1 MRIDKVDT
9 TGTVYHS
16 IRETARIT
24 GLAEY
29 NLRQRLKG
37 GRLPGIY
44 SGRKFL
50 VNVPSLLNLVSLE
63 EEKVNECKQS

>member
-9 TGTVYHS
+9 TETVYHS

-29 NLRQRLKG
+29 NLRNRLKE
-37 GRLPGIY
+37 GRLPGLY

-50 VNVPSLLNLVSLE
+50 VNVPSLLKLVALE
-63 EEKVNECKQS
+63 EEQRDGYKQ

>member
-9 TGTVYHS
+9 TETVYHS

-29 NLRQRLKG
+29 NLRNRLKD
-37 GRLPGIY
+37 GRLPGLY

-50 VNVPSLLNLVSLE
+50 VNVPSLLKLVALE
-63 EEKVNECKQS
+63 EDQRDGYKQ

>member
-9 TGTVYHS
+9 TETVYHS

-29 NLRQRLKG
+29 NLRNRLKDR
-37 GRLPGIY
+37 RLPGLY

-50 VNVPSLLNLVSLE
+50 VNVPSLLKLVALE
-63 EEKVNECKQS
+63 EEQRDGYKQ

>member
-9 TGTVYHS
+9 TETVYHS

-29 NLRQRLKG
+29 NLRNRLKNG
-37 GRLPGIY
+37 SLPGLY

-50 VNVPSLLNLVSLE
+50 VNVPSLLKLVALE
-63 EEKVNECKQS
+63 EEQRNGYKQ

>member
-1 MRIDKVDT
+1 MRVDKVDT
-9 TGTVYHS
+9 TETVYHS

-29 NLRQRLKG
+29 NLRNRLKD
-37 GRLPGIY
+37 GRLPGLY

-50 VNVPSLLNLVSLE
+50 VNVPSLLKLVALE
-63 EEKVNECKQS
+63 EEQRDGYKQ

>member
-9 TGTVYHS
+9 TETVYHS

-29 NLRQRLKG
+29 NLRNRLKN
-37 GRLPGIY
+37 GRLPGLY

-50 VNVPSLLNLVSLE
+50 VNVPSLLKLVALE
-63 EEKVNECKQS
+63 EEQTDGYKQ

>member
-9 TGTVYHS
+9 TETVYHS

-29 NLRQRLKG
+29 NLRNRLKD
-37 GRLPGIY
+37 GRLPGLY

-50 VNVPSLLNLVSLE
+50 VNVPSLLKLVALE
-63 EEKVNECKQS
+63 EEQKDGYKQ

>member
-9 TGTVYHS
+9 TETVYHS

-29 NLRQRLKG
+29 NLRNRLKD
-37 GRLPGIY
+37 GRLPGLY

-50 VNVPSLLNLVSLE
+50 VNVPSLLKLVALE
-63 EEKVNECKQS
+63 EEQRDGYKQ

>member
-9 TGTVYHS
+9 TETVYHS

-29 NLRQRLKG
+29 NLRNRLKN
-37 GRLPGIY
+37 GRLPGLY

-50 VNVPSLLNLVSLE
+50 VNVPSLLKLIALE
-63 EEKVNECKQS
+63 EEQRDGYKQ

>member
-9 TGTVYHS
+9 TETVYHS

-29 NLRQRLKG
+29 NLRNRLKN
-37 GRLPGIY
+37 GRLPGLN

-50 VNVPSLLNLVSLE
+50 ENVPSLLKLVALE
-63 EEKVNECKQS
+63 EEQRNGYKQ

>member
-9 TGTVYHS
+9 TETVYHS

-24 GLAEY
+24 GLAEH
-29 NLRQRLKG
+29 NLRNRLKD
-37 GRLPGIY
+37 GRLPGLY

-50 VNVPSLLNLVSLE
+50 VNVPSLLKLVALE
-63 EEKVNECKQS
+63 EEQRDGYKQ

>member
-9 TGTVYHS
+9 TKTVYHS

-29 NLRQRLKG
+29 NLRNRLKN
-37 GRLPGIY
+37 GRLPGLY

-50 VNVPSLLNLVSLE
+50 VNVSSLLKLVALE
-63 EEKVNECKQS
+63 EEQRDGYKQ

>member
-9 TGTVYHS
+9 TETVYHS

-29 NLRQRLKG
+29 NLRNRLRFSLS
-37 GRLPGIY
+37 RLL
-44 SGRKFL
+44 RM
-50 VNVPSLLNLVSLE
+50 
-63 EEKVNECKQS
+63 Q

>member
-9 TGTVYHS
+9 TETVYHS

-29 NLRQRLKG
+29 NLRNRLKN
-37 GRLPGIY
+37 GRLPGLY

-50 VNVPSLLNLVSLE
+50 VNVPSLLKLVALE
-63 EEKVNECKQS
+63 EEQRDGYKQ

>member
-9 TGTVYHS
+9 TETVYHS

-29 NLRQRLKG
+29 NLRNRLKNG
-37 GRLPGIY
+37 HLPGLY

-50 VNVPSLLNLVSLE
+50 VNVPSLLKLVALE
-63 EEKVNECKQS
+63 EEQRDGYKQ

>member
-1 MRIDKVDT
+1 MRINKVDT
-9 TGTVYHS
+9 TETVYHS

-29 NLRQRLKG
+29 NLRNRLKD
-37 GRLPGIY
+37 GRLPGLY

-50 VNVPSLLNLVSLE
+50 VNVPSLLKLVALE
-63 EEKVNECKQS
+63 EEQRDGYKQ

>member
-9 TGTVYHS
+9 TETVYHS

-29 NLRQRLKG
+29 NLRNRLKN
-37 GRLPGIY
+37 GRLPGLY

-50 VNVPSLLNLVSLE
+50 VNVPSLLKLVALE
-63 EEKVNECKQS
+63 EEQRDGYK

>member
-9 TGTVYHS
+9 TETVYHS

-29 NLRQRLKG
+29 NLRTRLKN
-37 GRLPGIY
+37 GRLPGLY

-50 VNVPSLLNLVSLE
+50 VNVPSLLKLVALE
-63 EEKVNECKQS
+63 EEQRDGYKQ

>member
-29 NLRQRLKG
+29 NLRNRLKN
-37 GRLPGIY
+37 GRLPGLY

-50 VNVPSLLNLVSLE
+50 VNVPSLLKLVALE
-63 EEKVNECKQS
+63 EEQRNGYKQ

>member
-1 MRIDKVDT
+1 MRIDRVDT
-9 TGTVYHS
+9 TETVYHS

-29 NLRQRLKG
+29 NLRNRLKN
-37 GRLPGIY
+37 GRLPGLY

-50 VNVPSLLNLVSLE
+50 VNVPSLLKLVALE
-63 EEKVNECKQS
+63 EEQRDGYKQ

>member
-1 MRIDKVDT
+1 MRINKVDT
-9 TGTVYHS
+9 TETVYHS

-29 NLRQRLKG
+29 NLRNRLKN
-37 GRLPGIY
+37 GRLPGLY

-50 VNVPSLLNLVSLE
+50 VNVPSLLKLVALE
-63 EEKVNECKQS
+63 EEQRNGYKQ

>member
-9 TGTVYHS
+9 NGTVYHS

-29 NLRQRLKG
+29 NLRNRLKD
-37 GRLPGIY
+37 GRLPGLY

-50 VNVPSLLNLVSLE
+50 VNVPSLLKLVALE
-63 EEKVNECKQS
+63 EEQRDGYKQ

>member
-9 TGTVYHS
+9 TETVYHS

-29 NLRQRLKG
+29 NLRNRLKN
-37 GRLPGIY
+37 GRLPGLY

-50 VNVPSLLNLVSLE
+50 VNVPSLLKLVALE
-63 EEKVNECKQS
+63 EEQRNGYKQ

>member
-1 MRIDKVDT
+1 MRINKVDIT
-9 TGTVYHS
+9 ETVYHS

-29 NLRQRLKG
+29 NLRNRLKD
-37 GRLPGIY
+37 GRLPGLY

-50 VNVPSLLNLVSLE
+50 VNVPSLLKLVALE
-63 EEKVNECKQS
+63 EEQRDGYKQ

>member
-29 NLRQRLKG
+29 NLRNRLKD
-37 GRLPGIY
+37 GRLPGLY

-50 VNVPSLLNLVSLE
+50 VNVPSLLKLVALE
-63 EEKVNECKQS
+63 EEQRDGYKQ

>member
-1 MRIDKVDT
+1 MRIDEVNT
-9 TGTVYHS
+9 TETVYHS

-29 NLRQRLKG
+29 NLRNRLKD
-37 GRLPGIY
+37 GRLPGLY

-50 VNVPSLLNLVSLE
+50 VNVPSLLKLVALE
-63 EEKVNECKQS
+63 EEQRDGYKQ

>member
-9 TGTVYHS
+9 TETVYHS

-29 NLRQRLKG
+29 NLRNRLKD
-37 GRLPGIY
+37 GRLPGLY

-50 VNVPSLLNLVSLE
+50 VNVPSLLKLVALE
-63 EEKVNECKQS
+63 EEQRNGYKQ